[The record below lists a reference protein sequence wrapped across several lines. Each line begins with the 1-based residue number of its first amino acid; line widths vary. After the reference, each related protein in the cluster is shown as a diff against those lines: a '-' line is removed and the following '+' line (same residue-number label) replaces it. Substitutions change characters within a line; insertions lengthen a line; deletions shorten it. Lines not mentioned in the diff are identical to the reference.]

1 MIYLDGAA
9 TYPVLPCV
17 KKAIK
22 DALDSDFGNASAL
35 HSPGVKAKNL
45 IEDARENIAKLI
57 GAKPSE
63 IIFTSGGSESNNTI
77 IHTFKNQNIAISAI
91 EHPSVLEPAKKYA
104 KNLTLLPV
112 NEQGIVKNFKNKNFN
127 LVSIMLA
134 NNELGTIEPLEKLFK
149 TKPKNCYFHS
159 DLTQA
164 LGKIKI
170 DVKKL
175 NLDYATISSHKLGG
189 PIGIG
194 AIYVK
199 EGVPF
204 TPLIF
209 GGHQEK
215 GKRAG
220 TYPTVQIAG
229 FKAAV
234 DFTLKNKTW
243 EVYNQRVLKLR
254 NELASRILKEVP
266 FSSLNTDS
274 ENSLP
279 NILNVSFQAAEGE
292 SIQLYLDLKKGVVV
306 STGSA
311 CASGNGSPSH
321 VIMATRND
329 AEVAHSS
336 IRFSLTLNT
345 RKKDIDSVMQVLPE
359 IIKDLQSISTIK
371 TKEQNGR

>member
-9 TYPVLPCV
+9 TYPTLPCV
-17 KKAIK
+17 KKAMK

-35 HSPGVKAKNL
+35 HAPGVKAKNV
-45 IEDARENIAKLI
+45 IEDARESIAKLI

-63 IIFTSGGSESNNTI
+63 IIFTSGGSESNNAI
-77 IHTFKNQNIAISAI
+77 IHTFKGKNIAISAI
-91 EHPSVLEPAKKYA
+91 EHPSILEPAKKYA

-112 NEQGIVKNFKNKNFN
+112 DEQGIVKNFKNKNFD

-134 NNELGTIEPLEKLFK
+134 NNELGTIEPLEKLFEV
-149 TKPKNCYFHS
+149 KPKNCYFHS

-175 NLDYATISSHKLGG
+175 GLDYATISSHKLGG

-194 AIYVK
+194 AIYIK
-199 EGVPF
+199 EGAPF

-254 NELASRILKEVP
+254 NELASRILKEAP
-266 FSSLNTDS
+266 FSSLNTDL

-311 CASGNGSPSH
+311 CASGDGSPSH

-371 TKEQNGR
+371 TKEQNDR

>member
-9 TYPVLPCV
+9 TYPTLDSV
-17 KKAIK
+17 KKAMK
-22 DALDSDFGNASAL
+22 KVLDADFGNASAL

-45 IEDARENIAKLI
+45 IEDTRESIAKLI
-57 GAKPSE
+57 GAEPSE
-63 IIFTSGGSESNNTI
+63 IIFTSGGSESNNTV
-77 IHTFKNQNIAISAI
+77 IHTFEKQNIAISAI

-112 NEQGIVKNFKNKNFN
+112 NEKGIVKSFKNNNFN
-127 LVSIMLA
+127 LVSVMLA

-149 TKPKNCYFHS
+149 VKPKNCYFHS

-164 LGKIKI
+164 LGKIEI
-170 DVKKL
+170 NVKKL

-194 AIYVK
+194 ALYVK
-199 EGVPF
+199 KGIPF

-215 GKRAG
+215 GRRAG

-234 DFTLKNKTW
+234 DFALKNQTW
-243 EVYNQRVLKLR
+243 KIYNQRVLKLR
-254 NELASRILKEVP
+254 NYLLDRILKEAP
-266 FSSLNTDS
+266 FSSTNTDIK
-274 ENSLP
+274 NSLP

-311 CASGNGSPSH
+311 CASGDGSPSH

-336 IRFSLTLNT
+336 IRFSLTLDT
-345 RKKDIDSVMQVLPE
+345 TKKDIDETMKVLPE
-359 IIKDLQSISTIK
+359 IISDLQSISTIK
-371 TKEQNGR
+371 TKEQND